1 VNSAGPQHRPR
12 RAMRGQPLL
21 FLGTVVLL
29 WCAARV
35 IHHLPENPAQ
45 RAAPSALE
53 FANSWQPAAVQQTHA
68 QPVLAGALAMIGLPG
83 PAPRTMAGLGALG
96 PPQLRGRDAAAS
108 LDFDVAMAHHL
119 AWVESLTASTGPSG
133 RLRSPLIDAPLL
145 IEPERAA
152 QPPAGTGAS
161 AVGLSREKRWSV
173 YGWSLLRQGGSD
185 RTLAPGAQ
193 YGGSQAGLIVR
204 YAPGQGPLA
213 PVLYARAATAL
224 ESGDD
229 RSLALGMMTRP
240 WGAVPVD
247 LALERRFGLGQ
258 GQRDR
263 FAAMLVAGG
272 GAALERSSIW
282 LDSFAQAG
290 VVGLQDRQGF
300 FDLQLLATR
309 QVAVQDRHSLSLG
322 GGLWAGGQQEL
333 DASGDKRWVH
343 RVDLGPRASL
353 ALPVGDSQ
361 MTFALDWRQRIDG
374 NAQPTSGAALTLST
388 GF

>member
-1 VNSAGPQHRPR
+1 
-12 RAMRGQPLL
+12 MRGQPLL

-45 RAAPSALE
+45 RAASSALE
-53 FANSWQPAAVQQTHA
+53 FANSRQPAAVQQTHA

-83 PAPRTMAGLGALG
+83 PAPRTMAGQGALG
-96 PPQLRGRDAAAS
+96 PPQPRGSDAAAS

-145 IEPERAA
+145 IEPERAV
-152 QPPAGTGAS
+152 QPPAGAGAS
-161 AVGLSREKRWSV
+161 PVGLSRDKRWSV

-229 RSLALGMMTRP
+229 RSLALGVMTRP

-272 GAALERSSIW
+272 GAALERSRIR
-282 LDSFAQAG
+282 LDAFAQAG

-309 QVAVQDRHSLSLG
+309 QVAVQDRNSLSLG

-374 NAQPTSGAALTLST
+374 NAQPASGAALTLST